1 MELIREGLEY
11 ILSFEVYVMLP
22 ILMFIVCMIVR
33 IRVMDA
39 FKYSMTLGIGFL
51 GIFMVFDFFIAQMG
65 PAIERIAER
74 QGSQM
79 AILDVGWPPLAACA
93 WTFPAVP
100 IIILLIV
107 AINILMIFMK
117 LTNTINIDIWNF
129 WHFIF
134 AGQMVYYVTQ
144 NMMLAIVAS
153 LVTMVVILK
162 IGDWSAER
170 VEHMSHIPGITIT
183 TLSGIAY
190 YPIALV
196 MDKIIDHIPVLK
208 KIDGNPQHIQEKLG
222 FAGDP
227 RFIGFFMGGAI
238 GLFAGYSVKDAA
250 TLAISVAGVV
260 YIMPKMAGILGD
272 GLIPISNGAK
282 AFIIRKSPRLAHARI
297 GMDLAVIIGLPEVIV
312 TGIIVMPI
320 AVVLALVLPGIS
332 FIPLGDL
339 PNLIPVAALIVIAT
353 RGNIFRAVIAYIPII
368 IGKLYISTNLS
379 SLYTTIA
386 VDNNIDIKG
395 FAGNITSFQD
405 GGNLLRGYIFY
416 IFTGQRWALFM
427 LPVVIGLLIYTYS
440 VYCKESQGENSR

>member
-22 ILMFIVCMIVR
+22 ILMFIICMIVR

-65 PAIERIAER
+65 PAIEKIAMR
-74 QGSQM
+74 QGTDM

-107 AINILMIFMK
+107 LTNIVMIFLK
-117 LTNTINIDIWNF
+117 LTDTINIDIWNY

-134 AGQMVYYVTQ
+134 AGQMVYYATQ
-144 NMMLAIVAS
+144 NMTLAIVAS
-153 LVTMVVILK
+153 LVTMIIILK
-162 IGDWSAER
+162 VGDWSASR
-170 VEHMSHIPGITIT
+170 VESMSHIPGITIT

-190 YPIALV
+190 YPIALFV
-196 MDKIIDHIPVLK
+196 DKVIERIPVLK
-208 KIDGNPQHIQEKLG
+208 KIEGNPERIQEKLG
-222 FAGDP
+222 FVGDP
-227 RFIGFFMGGAI
+227 RFIGFIMGGGI

-250 TLAISVAGVV
+250 TLAMSVAGVV

-272 GLIPISNGAK
+272 GLIPISNSAK
-282 AFIIRKSPRLAHARI
+282 EFIMGRSPKLAHARM
-297 GMDLAVIIGLPEVIV
+297 GMDLAVIIGLPEIIV

-320 AVVLALVLPGIS
+320 AVVLALTLPGIS

-339 PNLIPVAALIVIAT
+339 PNLIPVAALIVVAT
-353 RGNIFRAVIAYIPII
+353 KGNIFRAVIAYIPII

-379 SLYTTIA
+379 YLYTAIA
-386 VDNNIDIKG
+386 VDKNIDVNG
-395 FAGNITSFQD
+395 FTGNITSFQD

-416 IFTGQRWALFM
+416 LFTGQRWAFFLIP
-427 LPVVIGLLIYTYS
+427 LVVGLLFFTYT
-440 VYCKESQGENSR
+440 VYRKEAQGLIKS